1 MNRYVVHVRT
11 FSSEYM
17 PSPKWKC
24 AYISYGPQNQSEQ
37 SEAVKMVKCAQTV
50 RNRKKSF

>member
-1 MNRYVVHVRT
+1 MLL
-11 FSSEYM
+11 
-17 PSPKWKC
+17 PKRKF
-24 AYISYGPQNQSEQ
+24 AYISFGAQNQSEQ

>member
-1 MNRYVVHVRT
+1 MLL
-11 FSSEYM
+11 
-17 PSPKWKC
+17 PKRKS
-24 AYISYGPQNQSEQ
+24 AYISFGEQNQSEQ

>member
-1 MNRYVVHVRT
+1 ML
-11 FSSEYM
+11 
-17 PSPKWKC
+17 SPKRKF
-24 AYISYGPQNQSEQ
+24 AYISFEAQNQSEQ

>member
-1 MNRYVVHVRT
+1 MHVLSVQGIVYAIAEKEICLHC
-11 FSSEYM
+11 FG
-17 PSPKWKC
+17 
-24 AYISYGPQNQSEQ
+24 AQNQSEQ